1 MRNDS
6 VSGKLSDDERRKR
19 AAELTM
25 RLCAAM
31 NFDDDSSDGDT

>member
-1 MRNDS
+1 MREAA
-6 VSGKLSDDERRKR
+6 VGGKLSDEERRRR

-31 NFDDDSSDGDT
+31 DFDESSDDES